1 MKLLLTS
8 GGITNDT
15 LAKEL
20 ESLAGKPFS
29 KLKIAFVP
37 TAAFESIGN
46 KNWLIDDLYRLKER
60 GAEVELVEIASLR
73 KKDVLQRFELADVLF
88 FGGGNTFYLS
98 WAIERQGLFEDLPA
112 LLSDKVYAGIS
123 AGSMVATKSIRTAS
137 QVMNSDRQFD
147 ESYNEF
153 GPVGRSHTKTFGF
166 VDFAFRPHLHS
177 AHFRGVT
184 IEKMQI
190 FANKTG
196 LSLYTL
202 DDESAVKVVDDVV
215 TPVGEGQFIKLVP
228 QI

>member
-1 MKLLLTS
+1 M
-8 GGITNDT
+8 
-15 LAKEL
+15 
-20 ESLAGKPFS
+20 
-29 KLKIAFVP
+29 
-37 TAAFESIGN
+37 
-46 KNWLIDDLYRLKER
+46 
-60 GAEVELVEIASLR
+60 
-73 KKDVLQRFELADVLF
+73 ADVLF